1 MDIINVLVFPCGS
14 EIGLEVHNAM
24 KFDKHINLVGLS
36 SVPSHAKMVYK
47 NYIEGISFI
56 NDPGFM
62 DELNKIIDENDIDI
76 LVPAYDDV
84 ILFLAKREAELN
96 CKLATSKYETC
107 DIARSKKKTY
117 EVLAGEDFTPKM
129 YDIDEITESDLPLFA
144 KPDIGQGSQG
154 IAKLDTMNDVDKIR
168 AVADEY
174 VISEMLPGE
183 EYTID
188 CFTNSKGELLVTSM
202 RQRRRIRTGIS
213 VNSITFETPD
223 EVLNIAEK
231 INEKFDFDG
240 VWFFQVKEDING
252 KFKILEMAPR
262 VAGSMSTS
270 RVRGFNFILNTVY
283 QKMGYEVSGIPNL
296 IETAEVDRALSN
308 KYNLNIDYDTVY
320 IDFDDTVT
328 YKDTVNV
335 ETIAFLY
342 QCQNKGKKII
352 LLTRHAKEIYDS
364 LEKYHIDKDLFS
376 EIIHIKDESPKSEYI
391 AHENAIFIDDSFR
404 ERKDVSEKCAIPVFD
419 NDGIAALMD
428 WRY

>member
-1 MDIINVLVFPCGS
+1 MNVLVFPCGS

-36 SVPSHAKMVYK
+36 SAPSHAKMVYK

-62 DELNKIIDENDIDI
+62 DELNQIIDENNIDI
-76 LVPAYDDV
+76 LIPAYDDV
-84 ILFLAKREAELN
+84 ILFLAQREDELH

-117 EVLAGEDFTPKM
+117 EILANEEFTPKM

-154 IAKLDTMNDVDKIR
+154 IAKLDTMGDVDKIR
-168 AVADEY
+168 DVADEY
-174 VISEMLPGE
+174 VITELLPGE

-223 EVLNIAEK
+223 EVHEIAEK

-283 QKMGYEVSGIPNL
+283 QKMDYEVSRIANL

-308 KYNLNIDYDTVY
+308 KYNLDIEYDTVY

-376 EIIHIKDESPKSEYI
+376 DIIHIKDESPKSEYVE
-391 AHENAIFIDDSFR
+391 HENAIFIDDSFR

>member
-1 MDIINVLVFPCGS
+1 MINVLVFPCGS

-36 SVPSHAKMVYK
+36 SVPCHAKMVYK

-56 NDPGFM
+56 NDPNFIS
-62 DELNKIIDENDIDI
+62 ELNKIIDDNDIDI

-84 ILFLAKREAELN
+84 ILFLAQNEDKVH

-117 EVLAGEDFTPKM
+117 EILKDEAFTPKM
-129 YDIDEITESDLPLFA
+129 YDIDDIKEEDLPLFA

-154 IAKLDTMNDVDKIR
+154 VTKIESMYDLEKIR
-168 AVADEY
+168 PVADEY

-188 CFTNSKGELLVTSM
+188 CFTNRKGELLVASM
-202 RQRRRIRTGIS
+202 RQRKRIRTGIS
-213 VNSITFETPD
+213 VNSITYETPD
-223 EVLNIAEK
+223 EVMDIAK
-231 INEKFDFDG
+231 RINDKFEFDG
-240 VWFFQVKEDING
+240 VWFFQVKEDNDG
-252 KFKILEMAPR
+252 NFKILEMAPR

-283 QKMGYEVSGIPNL
+283 QKMGYDVSAIPHL
-296 IETAEVDRALSN
+296 IKTAEVDRAFSN
-308 KYNLNIDYDTVY
+308 KYYLDIEYDTVY

-328 YKDTVNV
+328 YKNTVNV
-335 ETIAFLY
+335 ETIAFIY
-342 QCQNKGKKII
+342 QCQNKGKKLI
-352 LLTRHAKEIYDS
+352 LLTRHEKEIYDS
-364 LEKYHIDKDLFS
+364 LKKYHIDKDVFS
-376 EIIHIKDESPKSEYI
+376 DIIHIKDETLKSDYI
-391 AHENAIFIDDSFR
+391 ESEKAIFIDDSFR
-404 ERKDVSEKCAIPVFD
+404 ERKDVSEKCNIPVFD
-419 NDGIAALMD
+419 CDGIAALMD